1 MQQGPPGFESSTN
14 PEVALLVTLLILV
27 LGLVVAFAGRIVWK
41 HVMSLIGA
49 LIGGIFGFVLG
60 TAVGGPI
67 MGLFVGMLSAVI
79 GSFVF
84 IFLAEIGLG
93 FVAGMFAYIVADALF
108 GNLIVSLVTGAVAM
122 TLTIVFIEQA
132 IGIVTAGIGGLLVGI
147 SLLWLDY
154 FDMTVVVLAMFGTM
168 LLGAGFQLAVIA
180 EAKRPMQTV
189 YPAAAAPETPTIP
202 GRTCP
207 ACGGPLTYVPEYNRH
222 YCYRCQRY
230 E

>member
-1 MQQGPPGFESSTN
+1 MLQGPPGLENNADS
-14 PEVALLVTLLILV
+14 ELALMVTFLILI
-27 LGLVVAFAGRIVWK
+27 LGLVIAFAGRIVWK

-49 LIGGIFGFVLG
+49 FIGGIFGFVLG
-60 TAVGGPI
+60 AAVGGLLV
-67 MGLFVGMLSAVI
+67 GLFVGMLSAVI

-84 IFLAEIGLG
+84 IFLAEVGLG
-93 FVAGMFAYIVADALF
+93 FVAGMFTYIVVDALI
-108 GNLIVSLVTGAVAM
+108 GNTIVALVIGAVAM
-122 TLTIVFIEQA
+122 TLTVVFIQQA
-132 IGIVTAGIGGLLVGI
+132 IGIVTAAIGGLLVGI

-180 EAKRPMQTV
+180 EAQRPIQTV
-189 YPAAAAPETPTIP
+189 RPAALAPEAPAIP

-207 ACGGPLTYVPEYNRH
+207 SCGGPLTYVPEYNRY